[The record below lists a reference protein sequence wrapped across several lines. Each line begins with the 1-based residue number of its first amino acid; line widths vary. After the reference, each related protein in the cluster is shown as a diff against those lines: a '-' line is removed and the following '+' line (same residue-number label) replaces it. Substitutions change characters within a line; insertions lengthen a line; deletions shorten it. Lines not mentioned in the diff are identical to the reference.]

1 MTKLKFLLLLN
12 ERLSALPQKEVEER
26 LGFYSEMIEDRMEE
40 GLSEEEAVAAVGDV
54 DSIAAQIIAE
64 AAPAKEKMEK
74 EKTKPKRKLR
84 AWEITLLAVG
94 SPLWIS
100 LLAAAFAIAISL
112 YAVLWSV
119 VISFWAI
126 FASFVGV
133 AVGGTIA
140 GVCFV
145 ALGNT
150 LSGVAMVGAALVC
163 AGLAILS
170 FIGCKAAT
178 GGTALLTKM
187 SVLTLKKF
195 FFSKEETR

>member
-1 MTKLKFLLLLN
+1 MTKLKFLLSLN
-12 ERLSALPQKEVEER
+12 ERLSALPQKEAEER

-64 AAPAKEKMEK
+64 AAPDGEKKEK
-74 EKTKPKRKLR
+74 EKAKSKRKLR

-112 YAVLWSV
+112 YAVFWSV
-119 VISFWAI
+119 VISLWAV

-133 AVGGTIA
+133 AVGGAIA

-145 ALGNT
+145 ALGNV
-150 LSGVAMVGAALVC
+150 LSGVAMIGAALVC
-163 AGLAILS
+163 TGLSIFS
-170 FIGCKAAT
+170 FFGCKAAT
-178 GGTALLTKM
+178 GGTALLTKR
-187 SVLTLKKF
+187 SVLAVKNCFLG
-195 FFSKEETR
+195 KEETR